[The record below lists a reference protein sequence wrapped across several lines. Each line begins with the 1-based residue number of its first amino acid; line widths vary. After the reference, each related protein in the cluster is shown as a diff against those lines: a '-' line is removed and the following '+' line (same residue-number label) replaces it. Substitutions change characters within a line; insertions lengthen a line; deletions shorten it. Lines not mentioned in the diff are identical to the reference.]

1 MLSPLVKCDFLLF
14 FPRTREILN
23 QAILENDFM
32 KNLDTTQVVEIVE
45 CMYSVNFAT
54 GNTIIREGEL
64 GSVVYVM
71 EGSFLLI
78 QKVWRLPAVVY
89 TKLVVESPVW

>member
-1 MLSPLVKCDFLLF
+1 
-14 FPRTREILN
+14 
-23 QAILENDFM
+23 M

-71 EGSFLLI
+71 EGAFRLI
-78 QKVWRLPAVVY
+78 KKVWRLPAVVY
-89 TKLVVESPVW
+89 TKFVVESPVWHLF